1 MIKETVE
8 YALNLKKEYSSNL
21 KKLINDYDISII
33 EDDSIEEISAYTL
46 SMRDKSLVVVYSNLE
61 GLEKDFVICH
71 EVYHILNHDLV
82 NRCFSKVIGTDRYEL
97 EANIFALIFLNIG
110 NISDSN
116 TKISKIINS
125 TYSVINVSVL

>member
-97 EANIFALIFLNIG
+97 EANIFVLIFLNIG